1 MKRVAKFVGIGVCG
15 LALIYLVVAFLTSR
29 AALAGTSIAGVDV
42 AGKSVEEIPGV
53 LEEALKEKSDEDIAI
68 KVESG
73 NGDTK
78 VSPEDAGVGVDYEA
92 SAQKVAGFTLNP
104 VTLYERFNNRTD
116 QPPELKV
123 DDSRLTTS
131 AGAVAKNL
139 EKEPESA
146 TLAFER
152 KSVKLTPSKD
162 GTKVDPELV
171 VQGIREQWL
180 VDDAVT
186 VKDEVNHPDFTTED
200 AEKVKREVAEPA
212 LKDDVTLNVEGDV
225 EEGKELTVTP
235 EAIAKHGSFNES
247 GELVFDERFR
257 TTVMNDN
264 LDVGEAGRDASFEFV
279 DGKPKVVPSRD
290 GVSVNKDELAKAVR
304 DAIGAD
310 DRSAAIT
317 LGAEPADFST
327 EDAEKLDLSDTI
339 SDFAIPYSSSPA
351 RDTNLKVSTR
361 AVSGTV
367 LQPGEQFS
375 LNKTLGPRTASA
387 GYKQAG
393 VISGGQMK
401 KDFGG
406 GVSQVSTTLFNAAF
420 FAGFDLDE
428 HKAHSRYI
436 SRYPEGRETTLDY
449 RSIDLKF
456 TNNTDKPVVLDMYL
470 KGGKVHARVL
480 GVKTV
485 DVEADAS
492 SRFAYTSPSTIKG
505 SGSTCKPQ
513 SPRQGWSIKIF
524 RTIKEHGSGKV
535 IKKDDFVTVY
545 NPVHRVTC
553 S

>member
-1 MKRVAKFVGIGVCG
+1 MKRVAKFVGIGVFG

-29 AALAGTSIAGVDV
+29 AALAGTSVAGVDV
-42 AGKSVEEIPGV
+42 ANKTVDEIPGV
-53 LEEALKEKSDEDIAI
+53 LEEALKDKADEDIKI

-73 NGDTK
+73 NGDAK
-78 VSPEDAGVGVDYEA
+78 VSPKDAGVDIDYEA

-104 VTLYERFNNRTD
+104 VTLYERFNSRTD
-116 QPPELKV
+116 QSPELKV

-131 AGAVAKNL
+131 AAAVAKNL
-139 EKEPESA
+139 EKDPKSA
-146 TLAFER
+146 KLAFEK

-162 GTKVDPELV
+162 GTHVDPEAV
-171 VQGIREQWL
+171 GQGIRDQWL
-180 VDDAVT
+180 MEDTVT
-186 VKDEVNHPDFTTED
+186 VKDEVQRPDFTTED
-200 AEKVKREVAEPA
+200 AEKVQREVAEPA
-212 LKDDVTLNVEGDV
+212 LEDDVTLNVEGDV
-225 EEGKELTVTP
+225 EAGKEITVTP
-235 EAIAKHGSFNES
+235 EAIVKHGSFDKS
-247 GELVFDERFR
+247 GKLVFDKRFR

-264 LDVGEAGRDASFEFV
+264 PDVGEAGRDASFEFV
-279 DGKPKVVPSRD
+279 DGKPKVIPSRD
-290 GVSVNKDELAKAVR
+290 GVSVNKGELADAVR

-327 EDAEKLDLSDTI
+327 EDAEKLDLSDTV
-339 SDFAIPYSSSPA
+339 SDFSTPYASSPG

-361 AVSGTV
+361 TVSGTV

-387 GYKQAG
+387 GYKPAG

-401 KDFGG
+401 QDYGG

-449 RSIDLKF
+449 HSIDLKF

-470 KGGKVHARVL
+470 EGGEVHARIL

-492 SRFAYTSPSTIKG
+492 SRFAYTSPSTIKSSGG
-505 SGSTCKPQ
+505 SCTPQ
-513 SPRQGWSIKIF
+513 APRQGWSIKIF

>member
-1 MKRVAKFVGIGVCG
+1 MKRVAKFVGIGVFG

-42 AGKSVEEIPGV
+42 ANKTVDEIPGV
-53 LEEALKEKSDEDIAI
+53 LEEALKDKADEDIKI
-68 KVESG
+68 KVVSG
-73 NGDTK
+73 NGDAK
-78 VSPEDAGVGVDYEA
+78 VSPKDAGVGIDYEA

-104 VTLYERFNNRTD
+104 VTLYERFNSRTD
-116 QPPELKV
+116 QSPELKV

-131 AGAVAKNL
+131 AAAVAKNL
-139 EKEPESA
+139 EKDPKSA
-146 TLAFER
+146 KLAFEKR
-152 KSVKLTPSKD
+152 SVKLTPSKD
-162 GTKVDPELV
+162 GTYVDPEAV
-171 VQGIREQWL
+171 GQGIRDQWL
-180 VDDAVT
+180 MEDTVT
-186 VKDEVNHPDFTTED
+186 VKDEVQRPDFTTED

-212 LKDDVTLNVEGDV
+212 LEDDVTLNVEGDV
-225 EEGKELTVTP
+225 EAGKEITVTP
-235 EAIAKHGSFNES
+235 EAIVKHGSFNKS
-247 GELVFDERFR
+247 GKLVFDKRFR

-264 LDVGEAGRDASFEFV
+264 PDVGEAGRDASFEFV
-279 DGKPKVVPSRD
+279 DGKPKVIPSRD
-290 GVSVNKDELAKAVR
+290 GVSVNKGELADAVR

-327 EDAEKLDLSDTI
+327 EDAEKLDLSDTV
-339 SDFAIPYSSSPA
+339 SDFSTPYASSPG

-361 AVSGTV
+361 TVSGTV

-387 GYKQAG
+387 GYKPAG

-401 KDFGG
+401 QDYGG

-449 RSIDLKF
+449 HSIDLKF

-470 KGGKVHARVL
+470 EGGEVHARIL

-505 SGSTCKPQ
+505 SGGSCTPQ
-513 SPRQGWSIKIF
+513 APRQGWSIKIF

>member
-1 MKRVAKFVGIGVCG
+1 MKRVAKFAGIGVCG

-29 AALAGTSIAGVDV
+29 AALAGTSVAGVDV
-42 AGKSVEEIPGV
+42 AGKTVDEIPGV
-53 LEEALKEKSDEDIAI
+53 LEEALKDKADEDIAI

-78 VSPEDAGVGVDYEA
+78 VSPKDAGVSVDYQA
-92 SAQKVAGFTLNP
+92 SAQKIAGFTLNP

-139 EKEPESA
+139 EKDPKSA
-146 TLAFER
+146 KLAFKK

-162 GTKVDPELV
+162 GTHVDPEAV

-180 VDDAVT
+180 VEDTVT
-186 VKDEVNHPDFTTED
+186 VKDEVKHPDFTTED
-200 AEKVKREVAEPA
+200 AEKVKRDVAEPA
-212 LKDDVTLNVEGDV
+212 LEDDVTLNVEGDV
-225 EEGKELTVTP
+225 EAGKEITVTP
-235 EAIAKHGSFNES
+235 EAIVKHGSFDKS
-247 GELVFDERFR
+247 GTLVFDNRFR

-264 LDVGEAGRDASFEFV
+264 PDVGEAGRDASFEFV

-290 GVSVNKDELAKAVR
+290 GVSVNKDELADAVR

-339 SDFAIPYSSSPA
+339 SDFATPYASSPG
-351 RDTNLKVSTR
+351 RDTNLKVATR
-361 AVSGTV
+361 VVSGTV

-387 GYKQAG
+387 GYKPAG

-401 KDFGG
+401 QDYGG

-449 RSIDLKF
+449 KSIDLKF

-470 KGGKVHARVL
+470 EGGEVHARIL

-505 SGSTCKPQ
+505 SGGSCTPQ
-513 SPRQGWSIKIF
+513 APRQGWSIKIF

>member
-1 MKRVAKFVGIGVCG
+1 MKRVAKFVGIGVFG

-42 AGKSVEEIPGV
+42 ANKTVDEIPGV
-53 LEEALKEKSDEDIAI
+53 LEEALKDKADEDIKI

-73 NGDTK
+73 NGDAK
-78 VSPEDAGVGVDYEA
+78 VSPKDTGVGIDYAA

-116 QPPELKV
+116 QSPELKV

-131 AGAVAKNL
+131 AAAVAKNL
-139 EKEPESA
+139 EKDPKSA
-146 TLAFER
+146 KLAFEK

-162 GTKVDPELV
+162 GTHVDPEAV
-171 VQGIREQWL
+171 GQGIRDQWL
-180 VDDAVT
+180 MEDTVT
-186 VKDEVNHPDFTTED
+186 VKDEVQRPDFTTED

-212 LKDDVTLNVEGDV
+212 LEDDVTLNVEGDV
-225 EEGKELTVTP
+225 EAGKEITVTP
-235 EAIAKHGSFNES
+235 EAIVKHGSFDKS
-247 GELVFDERFR
+247 GKLVFDKRFR

-264 LDVGEAGRDASFEFV
+264 PDVGEAGRDASFEFV
-279 DGKPKVVPSRD
+279 DGKPKVIPSRD
-290 GVSVNKDELAKAVR
+290 GVSVNKGELADAVR

-327 EDAEKLDLSDTI
+327 EDAEKLDLSDTV
-339 SDFAIPYSSSPA
+339 SDFSTPYASSPG

-361 AVSGTV
+361 TVSGTV

-375 LNKTLGPRTASA
+375 LNKTLGPRTASS
-387 GYKQAG
+387 GYKPAG

-401 KDFGG
+401 QDYGG

-449 RSIDLKF
+449 HSIDLKF

-470 KGGKVHARVL
+470 EGGKVHARIL

-505 SGSTCKPQ
+505 SGGSCTPQ
-513 SPRQGWSIKIF
+513 APRQGWSIKIF

>member
-1 MKRVAKFVGIGVCG
+1 M
-15 LALIYLVVAFLTSR
+15 
-29 AALAGTSIAGVDV
+29 
-42 AGKSVEEIPGV
+42 
-53 LEEALKEKSDEDIAI
+53 
-68 KVESG
+68 
-73 NGDTK
+73 
-78 VSPEDAGVGVDYEA
+78 SPEDAGVGVDYEA

-264 LDVGEAGRDASFEFV
+264 PDVGEAGRDASFEFV

>member
-29 AALAGTSIAGVDV
+29 AALAGTSVAGVDV
-42 AGKSVEEIPGV
+42 AGKSVDEIPGV
-53 LEEALKEKSDEDIAI
+53 LEEALKDKADEDIAV

-78 VSPEDAGVGVDYEA
+78 VSPKDAGVGVDYEA
-92 SAQKVAGFTLNP
+92 SAQKIAGFTLNP

-146 TLAFER
+146 TLAFEK

-180 VDDAVT
+180 VEDAVT

-247 GELVFDERFR
+247 GELTFDERFR

-264 LDVGEAGRDASFEFV
+264 PDVGEAGRDASFEFV
-279 DGKPKVVPSRD
+279 DGKPKVVP
-290 GVSVNKDELAKAVR
+290 V
-304 DAIGAD
+304 
-310 DRSAAIT
+310 
-317 LGAEPADFST
+317 T
-327 EDAEKLDLSDTI
+327 ET
-339 SDFAIPYSSSPA
+339 
-351 RDTNLKVSTR
+351 
-361 AVSGTV
+361 
-367 LQPGEQFS
+367 
-375 LNKTLGPRTASA
+375 
-387 GYKQAG
+387 
-393 VISGGQMK
+393 
-401 KDFGG
+401 
-406 GVSQVSTTLFNAAF
+406 
-420 FAGFDLDE
+420 
-428 HKAHSRYI
+428 
-436 SRYPEGRETTLDY
+436 
-449 RSIDLKF
+449 
-456 TNNTDKPVVLDMYL
+456 
-470 KGGKVHARVL
+470 
-480 GVKTV
+480 
-485 DVEADAS
+485 
-492 SRFAYTSPSTIKG
+492 
-505 SGSTCKPQ
+505 
-513 SPRQGWSIKIF
+513 
-524 RTIKEHGSGKV
+524 
-535 IKKDDFVTVY
+535 
-545 NPVHRVTC
+545 
-553 S
+553 